1 MKDSPL
7 GPAIPQ
13 SWDASPARER
23 ALERLVVT
31 PLKTQ
36 SSLFFQRIHAPK
48 MIREFKPC
56 WVGYSQLKQLFSLG
70 KHSQISSAL
79 PVIK

>member
-23 ALERLVVT
+23 AVESLVVT

-36 SSLFFQRIHAPK
+36 SSLCFQRIHAPK

-56 WVGYSQLKQLFSLG
+56 WVGPLTAEAAFFFG
-70 KHSQISSAL
+70 
-79 PVIK
+79 